1 MGTERARFRTMANND
16 GAAILDAHSGRII
29 TLNPTGAYVWQALQR
44 GDSAETIAADLVLET
59 GAELDVVQHG
69 IATFLSELKEQC
81 LLAIDSDG
89 GEICL

>member
-1 MGTERARFRTMANND
+1 MGAEQARFRTMTNRD

-44 GDSAETIAADLVLET
+44 GDNVEKIAADLVRET

-69 IATFLSELKEQC
+69 VTTFLSELKEQR
-81 LLAIDSDG
+81 LALDSDG
-89 GEICL
+89 GEICP